1 MVGRGGFIG
10 ESIVFWDDLNGK
22 LICCLGCRLMSSN
35 SMVLKSTV
43 FPEWYSDK
51 IQPWLQ

>member
-10 ESIVFWDDLNGK
+10 ESIESGADVNGNLMC
-22 LICCLGCRLMSSN
+22 LIGCRLMSSN

-51 IQPWLQ
+51 VQPWLQ